1 MVKTSI
7 ILCAGAWHTRAHV
20 EPVIPFFEKA
30 GYRILPQTLLSAG
43 AHSNLF
49 QVDVKAV
56 QSTTEAELRDGHN
69 AVLILHSWAGMSGL
83 EAVNNIA
90 ATTNDFNGKIS
101 RIILL
106 GSFLDVEPI
115 IENLFR
121 NDFVVPEP
129 ENGISYT
136 QYGTLAFYNDIS
148 PEKAQPFIQALT
160 SQAFYIDQPQ
170 VTSDRW
176 RSAAPLTYLLCEH
189 DNCVPLEIGEKT
201 ATEYGMQLVRMDAGH
216 CPYTSQP
223 QKFAEVVDGILRA

>member
-1 MVKTSI
+1 MF
-7 ILCAGAWHTRAHV
+7 
-20 EPVIPFFEKA
+20 EPVIPFFGKA
-30 GYRILPQTLLSAG
+30 GYRIVPQTLLSAG

-49 QVDVKAV
+49 QDDVKAI

-69 AVLILHSWAGMSGL
+69 AVLILHSWAGMCGL
-83 EAVNNIA
+83 EAVNNIT

-115 IENLFR
+115 IENLSR
-121 NDFVVPEP
+121 NDFDFVVPEP
-129 ENGISYT
+129 EKGISYI
-136 QYGTLAFYNDIS
+136 QHGTVAFYNDIS
-148 PEKAQPFIQALT
+148 PQEAQPFIEALT

-176 RSAAPLTYLLCEH
+176 QSAAPLTYLLCEH
-189 DNCVPLEIGEKT
+189 DNCVPPEIGEKT
-201 ATEYGMQLVRMDAGH
+201 AAEYGMQLVRMDAGH

-223 QKFAEVVDGILRA
+223 QRFAEVVHGILRA